1 MESRETALAAV
12 LAGLLLFCADHPAQ
26 AEIIDGKRIIVI
38 DGDTV
43 ALPCAVPVRGC
54 AEKIRLTAID
64 APETF
69 HPTCEMELKVGL
81 RAKERL
87 VELLR
92 AGSVEIVRSGRVDR
106 YGRTLA
112 DLTSTAGD
120 VGSILMKEGLALPY
134 HGGWQSK
141 AGRISHWCDH

>member
-1 MESRETALAAV
+1 MNRIVSAALAAYFLV
-12 LAGLLLFCADHPAQ
+12 SRWQPAQ

-43 ALPCAVPVRGC
+43 ALPCAVPFPGC

-69 HPTCEMELKVGL
+69 HPTCEAELQTGL

-87 VELLR
+87 AELLR
-92 AGSVEIVRSGRVDR
+92 GGSVQVIRTGQTDR

-120 VGSILMKEGLALPY
+120 VGSILITESRALPY
-134 HGGWQSK
+134 RAGSQAKQS
-141 AGRISHWCDH
+141 RIDHWCGRH